1 MIQTKMTTINDIS
14 KYAGVSNRTVSAVL
28 NNRSGTVRVGLATR
42 ERVLAVAREFNYTPN
57 VMAQGLRS
65 GQSFL
70 VGVVVARI
78 TNSFTPEVLQ
88 GIEDVLTAN
97 NYSMVLSTYHN
108 EQELKLK
115 VNILEQKKVDGMV
128 VFSDARQSVTQV
140 YDSLIKSRPT
150 VFIGSLQK
158 QYDFPAAYTDG
169 LKIATTATE
178 YLLRL
183 GHRRIAFL
191 AGACPEREEGYKA
204 AIERAGLK
212 FEPGLIV
219 RSCIDYSCGKNALD
233 QLKSAGMLPTA
244 VISYSDNVA
253 AGFIAEATAQ
263 GIKVPDE
270 ISVIGIDNLPIAE
283 MLSPALTTI
292 DQPKSEQGSKATNM
306 LLKMMNGEKLSQ
318 KDSIIFEPSLIIRNS
333 CKRLI

>member
-1 MIQTKMTTINDIS
+1 MTQTKMTTINDIS

-28 NNRSGTVRVGLATR
+28 NNRRGTVRVGQATQ
-42 ERVLAVAREFNYTPN
+42 ERILAVAREFNYTPN

-108 EQELKLK
+108 DQELKLK

-128 VFSDARQSVTQV
+128 VFYDVRESVIQI

-150 VFIGSLQK
+150 VFIGSQN
-158 QYDFPAAYTDG
+158 QYDLPCAYTDG
-169 LKIATTATE
+169 FKIGIVATE
-178 YLLRL
+178 YLLNL
-183 GHRRIAFL
+183 GHKRIAFL
-191 AGACPEREEGYKA
+191 AGACPEREEGYKT
-204 AIERAGLK
+204 AIAHVGMKFDER
-212 FEPGLIV
+212 LIV
-219 RSCIDYSCGKNALD
+219 KGCIDYSCGKNALHR
-233 QLKSAGMLPTA
+233 LESAGMLPTA

-253 AGFIAEATAQ
+253 AGFIAEAIAQ
-263 GIKVPDE
+263 GIKIPDE
-270 ISVIGIDNLPIAE
+270 ISVIGIDNLPLAE

-292 DQPKSEQGSKATNM
+292 DQPKSEQGSKATGM

-318 KDSIIFEPSLIIRNS
+318 KDSIVFEPSLIVRNS